1 MGETKLED
9 ILCHAE
15 GNGAL
20 PAEGLLPDTDVM
32 HVLHVLECFVC
43 FIYNLAKASIQITVN
58 VGIGEQCLCLSR
70 MIM

>member
-20 PAEGLLPDTDVM
+20 PAEGLLLDTDVM
-32 HVLHVLECFVC
+32 HVLHVLECFSGMSAFC
-43 FIYNLAKASIQITVN
+43 ITLPKH
-58 VGIGEQCLCLSR
+58 QYK
-70 MIM
+70 